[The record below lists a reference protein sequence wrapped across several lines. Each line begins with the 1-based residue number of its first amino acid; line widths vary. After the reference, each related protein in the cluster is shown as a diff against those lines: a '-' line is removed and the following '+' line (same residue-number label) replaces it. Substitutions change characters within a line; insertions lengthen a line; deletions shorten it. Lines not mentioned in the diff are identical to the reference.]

1 MFMQITSY
9 EWKLPGL
16 SKGLP
21 AEDAA
26 KEFKRIEQVFGALT
40 PENIVKA
47 AEPQDSLLH
56 KLFEWNNQKA
66 ADLYRLQQART
77 IINNVEVKVISDGE
91 PRTVPVFEIITQKDS
106 NVYKSITEF
115 DESDLQQIRKNAV
128 RELNYWKNKLSF
140 YKEFSGMI
148 PKLDKVIAELEK

>member
-56 KLFEWNNQKA
+56 KLVKA
-66 ADLYRLQQART
+66 VGVRT
-77 IINNVEVKVISDGE
+77 VEVRYGE
-91 PRTVPVFEIITQKDS
+91 VRCV
-106 NVYKSITEF
+106 
-115 DESDLQQIRKNAV
+115 AV
-128 RELNYWKNKLSF
+128 RQLRYVMVRFSTARHGAVWYGKAVKASSGGASF
-140 YKEFSGMI
+140 
-148 PKLDKVIAELEK
+148 V